1 MYPRQLW
8 DYIELL
14 TARYRSV
21 SAIWLLGSRADG
33 TEGPESDW
41 DLLVFADQDNFTAM
55 REDPDMHAVG
65 IDLLVV
71 TDGDRFEQPW
81 IEEGHSIPKGGY
93 LDNWRW
99 TENSWTAATYLSSRT
114 NETMPAIRLWPR
126 TWPCRHP
133 DQKWEDASNPH
144 GS

>member
-1 MYPRQLW
+1 MDTREVW
-8 DYIELL
+8 DYIERL
-14 TARYRSV
+14 TDRYASV

-33 TEGPESDW
+33 TERPESDW
-41 DLLVFADQDNFTAM
+41 DLLVFADQDSFTAM
-55 REDPDMHAVG
+55 RDDVGLHAAG

-81 IEEGHSIPKGGY
+81 IDEGHSIPKGGY

-99 TENSWTAATYLSSRT
+99 TENSRTGATYLSSRT

-126 TWPCRHP
+126 
-133 DQKWEDASNPH
+133 E
-144 GS
+144 